1 MASLR
6 ICFGVLVLLAA
17 LSVSIS
23 VIVDSEFPRWPVDFT
38 VIWTAAQA
46 PRSLVYAPS
55 LLPFANPPSA
65 LLLFKPLGVL
75 AKIPAHFLF
84 IGISAAIFGLA
95 ATRLHGVRAA
105 AASFLTPAAYKS
117 IILGQSS
124 LLLGGV
130 LLAGAQMPSL
140 LMGGL
145 FGLVAMVKPQLVLLA
160 PLAFIVRR
168 DWAALGGMAL
178 SCLALFIA
186 SLVLFGSQLWVDW
199 LQSMPA
205 FRQSV
210 MAGTSLSFVIAP
222 AGRAAF
228 LGLPELPFLL
238 GGIVLGC
245 ATIILAARRSERE
258 MLVALIV
265 GTSLLASPYAHIHDT
280 IALIPACVP
289 LLFRGQWPAAIAA
302 ALIVTGSVTLA
313 PVGLVLFAGCMMVGA
328 DLREPKTPGR
338 LGPGVLA

>member
-1 MASLR
+1 
-6 ICFGVLVLLAA
+6 
-17 LSVSIS
+17 
-23 VIVDSEFPRWPVDFT
+23 
-38 VIWTAAQA
+38 
-46 PRSLVYAPS
+46 
-55 LLPFANPPSA
+55 
-65 LLLFKPLGVL
+65 
-75 AKIPAHFLF
+75 
-84 IGISAAIFGLA
+84 
-95 ATRLHGVRAA
+95 
-105 AASFLTPAAYKS
+105 
-117 IILGQSS
+117 
-124 LLLGGV
+124 
-130 LLAGAQMPSL
+130 
-140 LMGGL
+140 
-145 FGLVAMVKPQLVLLA
+145 
-160 PLAFIVRR
+160 
-168 DWAALGGMAL
+168 
-178 SCLALFIA
+178 
-186 SLVLFGSQLWVDW
+186 
-199 LQSMPA
+199 MPA
-205 FRQSV
+205 FLQSV

-302 ALIVTGSVTLA
+302 ALIVTSSVTLA